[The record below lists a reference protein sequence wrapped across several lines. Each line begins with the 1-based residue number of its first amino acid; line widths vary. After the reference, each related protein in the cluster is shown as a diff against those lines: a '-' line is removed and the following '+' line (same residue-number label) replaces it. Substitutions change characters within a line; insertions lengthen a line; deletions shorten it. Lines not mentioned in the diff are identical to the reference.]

1 MGKRLFVGNLSYDV
15 TEAQIKEPFAVV
27 GKVISVRMIIDRE
40 SGRFKGFAFVEM
52 STDAEATA
60 AITQLNN
67 KDIAGRRM
75 IVSEA
80 RPMGEKP
87 APGAPRPGGPGG
99 FSSRPGAPGGF
110 SRPGAPGGFSRP
122 SGGTGGPPP
131 PPAGR
136 DFGGRP
142 GRGRIKPEWEKRK
155 DERERESMEQRR
167 RGGTGGAEK
176 DRKPSKYETEPDD
189 SGGDEEAF

>member
-15 TEAQIKEPFAVV
+15 TEAQIKEPFATL
-27 GKVISVRMIIDRE
+27 GKVVSVRMIIDRE

-87 APGAPRPGGPGG
+87 VGGSPRPGGPGG
-99 FSSRPGAPGGF
+99 FSRPGGPGGF
-110 SRPGAPGGFSRP
+110 SRPGGPGGFSRP
-122 SGGTGGPPP
+122 GGPGGGSGLPP
-131 PPAGR
+131 PGPSR
-136 DFGGRP
+136 DFGARAGAR
-142 GRGRIKPEWEKRK
+142 RIKPEWEKKK
-155 DERERESMEQRR
+155 DEREREAMEARKR
-167 RGGTGGAEK
+167 EGKEKRNTKHFEAEDDGDGG
-176 DRKPSKYETEPDD
+176 
-189 SGGDEEAF
+189 EEF